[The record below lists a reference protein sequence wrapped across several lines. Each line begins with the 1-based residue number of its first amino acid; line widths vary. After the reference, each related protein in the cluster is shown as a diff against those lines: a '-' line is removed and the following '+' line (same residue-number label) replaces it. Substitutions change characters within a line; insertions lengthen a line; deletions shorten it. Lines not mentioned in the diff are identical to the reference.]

1 MIRRWP
7 DATLKLL
14 ILTIY
19 APVAHKPDAVARL
32 PGMSYTLLSHFAKSS
47 LRCTRLSARSNRL
60 VRYLASLG
68 HSLWYSG
75 TVLGC
80 GRRSLLPMTLRCVSL
95 YSVPT
100 PCLLHWPWPCRVF
113 RTSPGH
119 LTGRLHE
126 ALRSQISGHSPSPT
140 YEDLLPLLRTTSS
153 LSHSTF
159 YLSHIPSQDR
169 PAVGAHT
176 APPWPPPSTV
186 HISTRSEWHIPCT
199 LSIPSPVCGFVPV
212 HASLLFQMAPVNSAT
227 SQEGHSL
234 TTGVIVKMVVFIC
247 TYSIPL
253 TRTPH

>member
-7 DATLKLL
+7 DATLTLL

-47 LRCTRLSARSNRL
+47 LRCTRLSARSTRL

-119 LTGRLHE
+119 LNGRLHE
-126 ALRSQISGHSPSPT
+126 DLRSQISGHSPSPT
-140 YEDLLPLLRTTSS
+140 YEVLLPLLRTTSS

-159 YLSHIPSQDR
+159 YPPIYPLK
-169 PAVGAHT
+169 T
-176 APPWPPPSTV
+176 APLSVPTLHLLGRLPALFISPRAVSGTYLALSQSPHQCVVLCQYTRPYCFRWHPSTLQ
-186 HISTRSEWHIPCT
+186 HPRR
-199 LSIPSPVCGFVPV
+199 
-212 HASLLFQMAPVNSAT
+212 
-227 SQEGHSL
+227 
-234 TTGVIVKMVVFIC
+234 VI
-247 TYSIPL
+247 L
-253 TRTPH
+253 